1 MYFGVITAT
10 TIGYGDE
17 FNTDQNFRIFMSV
30 YMLFAV
36 IVTAKAL
43 GELAELPLALRKKR
57 QKEAVLN
64 QFGNKLDAHKL
75 DTICRTMGGGGGN
88 CSKAEFTLAML
99 LKTGALDPADIAL
112 CHLQFDSLDTSGT
125 SSVFMHRDQ

>member
-43 GELAELPLALRKKR
+43 GELAELPLSLRKKK

-75 DTICRTMGGGGGN
+75 DTICRTMGVGGN

-99 LKTGALDPADIAL
+99 LKTGAIDPADITL
-112 CHLQFDSLDTSGT
+112 CHLQFDSLDTSGQ
-125 SSVFMHRDQ
+125 SSNCMHRV